1 MATKKEQPRRRS
13 LNDRLDAELANA
25 ESIPVAG
32 ITNEQQQPSISEQN
46 QQPETIKPEQ
56 GRVEP
61 STAATEAN
69 PTRDLTTKVGPDF
82 PTKKATTIMPKEVFA
97 ALQRY
102 CIDTETPKHRALYLF
117 IIDGLHAKHVIDDDD
132 YQRFRDMAS
141 ELTTTY
147 EKK

>member
-13 LNDRLDAELANA
+13 LNDRLDAELASA

-32 ITNEQQQPSISEQN
+32 ITNEQQQPSTSEQN
-46 QQPETIKPEQ
+46 QQPEAVQPEH

-61 STAATEAN
+61 STAAA
-69 PTRDLTTKVGPDF
+69 KASPDF

-117 IIDGLHAKHVIDDDD
+117 IIDGLHAKHVITDDD

-141 ELTTTY
+141 QLTTTY

>member
-1 MATKKEQPRRRS
+1 MANKKEQPRRRS
-13 LNDRLDAELANA
+13 LNDRLDAELASA

-32 ITNEQQQPSISEQN
+32 ITNEQPAPAEVQN
-46 QQPETIKPEQ
+46 QQPEVVQHEQ

-61 STAATEAN
+61 STAAPEAN
-69 PTRDLTTKVGPDF
+69 PTRNATAKVGPDF

-102 CIDTETPKHRALYLF
+102 CIDTDTPKHRALYLF
-117 IIDGLHAKHVIDDDD
+117 IIDGLHAKHVITDDD

-141 ELTTTY
+141 QLTTTY

>member
-13 LNDRLDAELANA
+13 LNDRLDAELASA

-32 ITNEQQQPSISEQN
+32 ITNEQQQPSTSEQN
-46 QQPETIKPEQ
+46 QQPEAVQPEQ

-61 STAATEAN
+61 STAAA
-69 PTRDLTTKVGPDF
+69 KVGPDF

-117 IIDGLHAKHVIDDDD
+117 IIDGLHAKHVITDDD
-132 YQRFRDMAS
+132 YQRYRDMAS
-141 ELTTTY
+141 QLTTTY

>member
-13 LNDRLDAELANA
+13 LNDRLDAELASA

-32 ITNEQQQPSISEQN
+32 ITNEQQQPSTSEQD
-46 QQPETIKPEQ
+46 QQPEAVQPEQ

-61 STAATEAN
+61 STATTETN
-69 PTRDLTTKVGPDF
+69 PTRNATAKASSDF

-102 CIDTETPKHRALYLF
+102 CIDTDTPKHRALYLF
-117 IIDGLHAKHVIDDDD
+117 IIDGLHSKHVITDDD

-141 ELTTTY
+141 QLTTTY